1 MSEVIANRQRH
12 QPMKQQRVAHR
23 PLPDVTVDFV
33 RQVSIDNTE
42 QRQRQSAEIQQRAH
56 QQHGALVDDSP
67 KEAVKSGGMSAV
79 AQRAQRLS
87 RRHSS
92 AAIVPVPGTEAAPTS
107 LSSAGFGAGR
117 SRSSSTRSP
126 VGRRRIALHEQQ
138 SAFQQQQQPSVQWL
152 NVPGSTGGTTAGSS
166 RSTEQLE
173 RLELLLMAPSSWTW
187 TAQQQQQH
195 RQHRHLSGGKS
206 PSGGGGRWTDN
217 SAVSPG
223 PSVSRDR
230 LAVSPPPN
238 SAASPSSP
246 HQLRPHHQHSRSQ
259 SVRAP
264 VAGDG
269 GGRSRKSGSSRKKT
283 STTTT
288 QNSSAGVQPPA
299 RPRGTS
305 LPSNRAAAVPAAAA
319 AGDNDGQVFADEE
332 EGAEEPDYYLLRHFI
347 VHGKGNKVVNRG
359 DSFRRLRQQQGS
371 QHSSTSSIRSLFSI
385 SSFLFLS
392 SFDLSCYATERS
404 REGGTMRE

>member
-1 MSEVIANRQRH
+1 M
-12 QPMKQQRVAHR
+12 
-23 PLPDVTVDFV
+23 
-33 RQVSIDNTE
+33 
-42 QRQRQSAEIQQRAH
+42 
-56 QQHGALVDDSP
+56 
-67 KEAVKSGGMSAV
+67 
-79 AQRAQRLS
+79 
-87 RRHSS
+87 
-92 AAIVPVPGTEAAPTS
+92 
-107 LSSAGFGAGR
+107 
-117 SRSSSTRSP
+117 
-126 VGRRRIALHEQQ
+126 
-138 SAFQQQQQPSVQWL
+138 
-152 NVPGSTGGTTAGSS
+152 
-166 RSTEQLE
+166 
-173 RLELLLMAPSSWTW
+173 
-187 TAQQQQQH
+187 
-195 RQHRHLSGGKS
+195 
-206 PSGGGGRWTDN
+206 
-217 SAVSPG
+217 
-223 PSVSRDR
+223 
-230 LAVSPPPN
+230 SPPPN

-319 AGDNDGQVFADEE
+319 GDNDGPVFADEE